1 MLKISA
7 LINLSVYGIA
17 LLLGAIGAVIGLVRG
32 ACRQT
37 IRFIT
42 VIASAV
48 LSFLACLAIYPM
60 VMGYFE
66 GLSMQDVINMA
77 GSALAEPLQ
86 KIVACIEASLIGDI
100 VSLPLAFLVM
110 PLIFVLLFMII
121 SLLMIILHKVVSG
134 ALAFTTKR
142 NNTLTRIGG
151 AALGFVQGIVV
162 AAILLVPISGTL
174 ATTEAA
180 LVKASESYPE
190 AHNAVELNDSFY
202 NNFGSAVKNPVM
214 QMSTGI
220 SNLIYGTWSTVKV
233 EGEDIDVRSVI
244 DSAVDVVV
252 LLGDLSECDFNSFTP
267 EQKDAVRAITKNIY
281 SNRYLAIIFSGFLR
295 SFSEMVDEDA
305 ITISFEDPVGPFVEH
320 FIAVFATSDKENLA
334 DDVKTLENVI
344 FIFADDGAINTMK
357 ETPDKMF
364 EKFIKIGDDGHTLLG
379 RIELELSK
387 NPRMIE
393 VAHELSMLSMSLV
406 LHDKGQEMEKAE
418 EALKDVTGAIDD
430 VVNMDK
436 ESFDNE
442 EDYKQAVNETI
453 DAVLKDYGIDVV
465 PEKVDEL
472 ADFVLEEFGDKQDI
486 TEAEITDFM
495 VKYYELY
502 YKYQDFQ
509 Y

>member
-48 LSFLACLAIYPM
+48 LSFLACLAIYPL

-86 KIVACIEASLIGDI
+86 KIVSCIEASLIGDV
-100 VSLPLAFLVM
+100 VSLPLAFLAM
-110 PLIFVLLFMII
+110 PLIFVLLFILI
-121 SLLMIILHKVVSG
+121 SLLMIIVHKVVSG

-142 NNTLTRIGG
+142 NNALTRIGG
-151 AALGFVQGIVV
+151 AALGFVQGIIV

-174 ATTEAA
+174 ATAESALAKSFEAH
-180 LVKASESYPE
+180 PE

-202 NNFGSAVKNPVM
+202 NNFGSTVKNPVM

-220 SNLIYGTWSTVKV
+220 SNLTYGAWSTVKV
-233 EGEDIDVRSVI
+233 DGDDVDVRSAV
-244 DSAVDVVV
+244 DSAVNIVV
-252 LLGDLSECDFNSFTP
+252 LLGDIADCDFNSFTP
-267 EQKDAVRAITKNIY
+267 EQKETVRAITGDVY
-281 SNRYLAIIFSGFLR
+281 SNKYLAIIFSGFLR
-295 SFSEMVDEDA
+295 SFSEMVDEGA
-305 ITISFEDPVGPFVEH
+305 ITVSFEDPVGPFVEH
-320 FIAVFATSDKENLA
+320 FIAVFATSNKENL
-334 DDVKTLENVI
+334 DDDIKTLENVI
-344 FIFADDGAINTMK
+344 FIFADDGAIKTLR

-364 EKFIKIGDDGHTLLG
+364 EKFIQIGDDGHTLLG

-393 VAHELSMLSMSLV
+393 VAHELSTLSMSLV

-418 EALKDVTGAIDD
+418 DALKDVSGAIDD
-430 VVNMDK
+430 IVNMDK

-453 DAVLKDYGIDVV
+453 DAVLKDYGIDVA

-472 ADFVLEEFGDKQDI
+472 SDFVLEEFGDKQSI

-502 YKYQDFQ
+502 YKYKDFQ